1 MKIVTDSNVFFRAIL
16 GRKVGTTSKNVIQ
29 LIREGRVAS
38 YTCDALMGEI
48 GRIVKSD
55 PKLSKIDPIYFRQF
69 MDDIDTWLSYVP
81 MKDLEHD
88 QKMLN
93 RIGNDWYLIAI
104 ARSIDADFIITY
116 DKDLISMKSELKNQ
130 DDVEVL
136 TSEEF
141 IENYKSKNLIF

>member
-16 GRKVGTTSKNVIQ
+16 GRKVGTASKMVIQ
-29 LIREGRVAS
+29 LIIDGKVTS
-38 YTCDALMGEI
+38 YTSDVLMGEM

-69 MDDIDTWLSYVP
+69 VDDVDSWLSYVP
-81 MKDLEHD
+81 MKNLEHD

-104 ARSIDADFIITY
+104 ARSIHANYIITY
-116 DKDLISMKSELKNQ
+116 DKELISMGEELGNR

-141 IENYKSKNLIF
+141 IEKYKK

>member
-16 GRKVGTTSKNVIQ
+16 GRKLGTASKMVIQ
-29 LIREGRVAS
+29 LITDGRVTS

-55 PKLSKIDPIYFRQF
+55 PKLSKIDPVYFRQF
-69 MDDIDTWLSYVP
+69 MDDIDSWLSYVP
-81 MKDLEHD
+81 MKNLDHD

-104 ARSIDADFIITY
+104 ARSIHADYIITY
-116 DKDLISMKSELKNQ
+116 DKDLISMKSELKSL
-130 DDVEVL
+130 DDVEVS

-141 IENYKSKNLIF
+141 IGNYKN

>member
-16 GRKVGTTSKNVIQ
+16 GRKAGTASKLVIQ
-29 LIREGRVAS
+29 LIRDGRVTS

-55 PKLSKIDPIYFRQF
+55 PKLSKIDTVYFRQF
-69 MDDIDTWLSYVP
+69 MDDIEGSLSYVP
-81 MKDLEHD
+81 MKALEHD
-88 QKMLN
+88 QKILN

-104 ARSIDADFIITY
+104 ARSIGADSIITY
-116 DKDLISMKSELKNQ
+116 DRDLISMKSKLKND

-141 IENYKSKNLIF
+141 IEKYRK